1 MSNIVIDTKKMEVDK
16 KYLLSLNQKY
26 VSYIQSIK
34 SLINKTDYWKG
45 IDADNFRDDLKET
58 CMVYDEVGSLLKE
71 YANFYTRNIPIIEK
85 QAELDLIK

>member
-1 MSNIVIDTKKMEVDK
+1 MSNIIMDTKKLEVDK
-16 KYLLSLNQKY
+16 NYLLSLNKKY

-34 SLINKTDYWKG
+34 ELINKTDYWEG
-45 IDADNFRDDLKET
+45 IDADNFREDLKET

-71 YANFYTRNIPIIEK
+71 YANFYARNIPIIEK